1 MKRISLILVF
11 IHLLFFFSS
20 CFYNE
25 EIVNAFI
32 NSTIFIDPG
41 HGGKDNGTHYEDIF
55 EDELNMKLSSI
66 LYEMII
72 NEGGFCYLS
81 RIADY
86 DLSSTYAKNHKQ
98 EDLMKRVQYIDSMN
112 TTLFI
117 SLHLN
122 YYSSDLVNGLQ
133 VFYQKNNKE
142 SQEFAQLLQ
151 NNLNNENLKNKKCKW
166 GDYFILNQTKS
177 PGVLVEYGFLSSEYD
192 RKRLLD
198 EKYLKHLAKIIKQSI
213 SEYLSLKMKY

>member
-1 MKRISLILVF
+1 MHHV
-11 IHLLFFFSS
+11 
-20 CFYNE
+20 
-25 EIVNAFI
+25 
-32 NSTIFIDPG
+32 IFIDPG

-55 EDELNMKLSSI
+55 EDELNMQLSSI
-66 LYEMII
+66 LYEMILQ
-72 NEGGFCYLS
+72 EGGFCYLS

-98 EDLMKRVQYIDSMN
+98 EDLKKRVQYIDSMN

-122 YYSSDLVNGLQ
+122 YYSSEKVNGLQ
-133 VFYQKNNKE
+133 VFYQKNSAE
-142 SQEFAQLLQ
+142 SHEFAELLQ
-151 NNLNNENLKNKKCKW
+151 NKLNEENQRDKKCKV
-166 GDYFILNQTKS
+166 GDYYILNQTQS

-198 EKYLKHLAKIIKQSI
+198 EKYLIHLAKMIKQVI
-213 SEYLSLKMKY
+213 LEYLSLKEKY